1 MDFFNQNSM
10 NCDAS
15 SISMEEE
22 QKESVSTEVSDYD
35 LDYAIQDDD
44 GVMYSVDGKRLLD
57 AQGALTSECYHIKE
71 GTEVICDFAF
81 EGSSIEQVELP
92 ASITT
97 IGNNP
102 FEPYKCKVESKSSRF
117 IVENGML
124 IDVQKGRL
132 ISFLDSDDQDRII
145 FPESVK
151 IIGSYAFSECT
162 LPDKFVLPSTIKS
175 IEKCAFYDPDGKELV
190 LPSSLTNIDYSP
202 FEYINETPL
211 HIISESARF
220 VVRDQML
227 LDLQEDRLIVY
238 FENEGDE
245 KVSVVIPE
253 SIRSIAPYAFEECNS
268 ICRITLPSSL
278 ISIEKYAFEE
288 CSSLININLPPALEN
303 IGNFAF
309 ETCDNLKKLILPA
322 SLKSIGDNPFNCGVE
337 IVSESSRF
345 IMQDGYLI
353 DLQDGRL
360 ISCFVP
366 VSQLSMKKDCVI
378 PEIVKSIG
386 NNVFC
391 DDADLNS
398 ITLPDSLTSIGDNAF
413 KGSGLKAF
421 TMPSSLVSIG
431 NRAFENTC
439 LETIS
444 FPESL
449 TRIGDYAFFG
459 THLVEVS
466 FPDSLTSIG
475 KRAFQL
481 TPIKKI
487 VFPAS
492 LETIEDYVCI
502 ECENLREVVLPSSL
516 KSIGEGAFAD
526 CTHLEKV
533 VLPDTLLSIGYGAFS
548 YCKSLVNIKLPSSLA
563 SIGENPFQLSEG
575 LKIESNSRQFAVR
588 DGMLIDT
595 KAGHLIA
602 YVDTKQ
608 VVTIPKTVSSIGKN
622 AFYCSRDLKV
632 VIIPPL
638 VKNISEDAFHQ
649 CASLKMLIIPKGSK
663 NKFKKILPKELS
675 EKLYEKE
682 FPIDGTMPKY
692 YPIIDGIGFFIS
704 MFRK

>member
-1 MDFFNQNSM
+1 MILTMPFRM
-10 NCDAS
+10 T
-15 SISMEEE
+15 M
-22 QKESVSTEVSDYD
+22 V
-35 LDYAIQDDD
+35 L
-44 GVMYSVDGKRLLD
+44 MYSVDGKRLLD

-151 IIGSYAFSECT
+151 IIG
-162 LPDKFVLPSTIKS
+162 
-175 IEKCAFYDPDGKELV
+175 
-190 LPSSLTNIDYSP
+190 
-202 FEYINETPL
+202 
-211 HIISESARF
+211 
-220 VVRDQML
+220 
-227 LDLQEDRLIVY
+227 
-238 FENEGDE
+238 
-245 KVSVVIPE
+245 
-253 SIRSIAPYAFEECNS
+253 
-268 ICRITLPSSL
+268 
-278 ISIEKYAFEE
+278 
-288 CSSLININLPPALEN
+288 
-303 IGNFAF
+303 
-309 ETCDNLKKLILPA
+309 
-322 SLKSIGDNPFNCGVE
+322 
-337 IVSESSRF
+337 
-345 IMQDGYLI
+345 
-353 DLQDGRL
+353 
-360 ISCFVP
+360 
-366 VSQLSMKKDCVI
+366 
-378 PEIVKSIG
+378 
-386 NNVFC
+386 
-391 DDADLNS
+391 
-398 ITLPDSLTSIGDNAF
+398 
-413 KGSGLKAF
+413 
-421 TMPSSLVSIG
+421 
-431 NRAFENTC
+431 
-439 LETIS
+439 
-444 FPESL
+444 
-449 TRIGDYAFFG
+449 DYAFFG
-459 THLVEVS
+459 THLEEVS

-516 KSIGEGAFAD
+516 KSIGEGAFSG

-548 YCKSLVNIKLPSSLA
+548 YCKSLVNIKLPSSLE
-563 SIGENPFQLSEG
+563 SIGENPFQMSEG